1 MKRHL
6 SQEYYNSIQIFT
18 DGSKNPD
25 TGHTAAAVYI
35 PHFKYS
41 IEKRITDHVS
51 VYTAEMIGILMALQ
65 WVEDGHP
72 MDVVICSDSYSVLMS
87 INSGKSASRQDILY
101 EILQNLYRIYR
112 IGVNIS
118 FLWVPAYVGVE
129 GNEEADQLANA
140 M

>member
-1 MKRHL
+1 MKQHL

-65 WVEDGHP
+65 
-72 MDVVICSDSYSVLMS
+72 
-87 INSGKSASRQDILY
+87 
-101 EILQNLYRIYR
+101 
-112 IGVNIS
+112 
-118 FLWVPAYVGVE
+118 
-129 GNEEADQLANA
+129 
-140 M
+140 